1 MSYKKK
7 LQQAISYR
15 EQIKQAIPDLKY
27 KRVYTRKLSNGECQ
41 TMFWGL
47 SRDSRNKISKFV
59 VGDDFKHEPYAVT
72 FKMPHS
78 IWTKAGIR
86 NVGKL
91 SFKLSTNTLTA
102 KEKKWLGV

>member
-1 MSYKKK
+1 MSYKQK
-7 LQQAISYR
+7 LQTAISYR

-27 KRVYTRKLSNGECQ
+27 KRVYTRKTKDGECQ

-59 VGDDFKHEPYAVT
+59 VSDDFKHKPYAVG
-72 FKMPHS
+72 FKMQHS

-86 NVGKL
+86 YVGKL
-91 SFKLSTNTLTA
+91 SFKLETSQA
-102 KEKKWLGV
+102 R